1 MGGGTGCDADA
12 VKSKHGARC
21 LSHMADKG
29 EGEGR
34 FKKLVFTKEAAHV
47 LYVCVTLDLSL
58 VLIAV
63 AAAAAATA
71 AATAAAVAAAATV
84 AVVVVVVVVVVVD
97 IICLHVL
104 FVVVVTHKVLVID

>member
-1 MGGGTGCDADA
+1 MGGGTSCDADA

-34 FKKLVFTKEAAHV
+34 FKELVFTKEAAHV
-47 LYVCVTLDLSL
+47 IYVCVALDLSL
-58 VLIAV
+58 VLIA
-63 AAAAAATA
+63 
-71 AATAAAVAAAATV
+71 AVAAAAVAV
-84 AVVVVVVVVVVVD
+84 AVVD
-97 IICLHVL
+97 FICLRVL